1 MEDVSVLRC
10 AAPIHGSVMN
20 VGHPTSQQVEYPSE
34 ENELSRECI
43 HLSDAGEMGG
53 EEGGNAGGRSMGI
66 EEKLFYNRTRTRFF
80 AHSA

>member
-53 EEGGNAGGRSMGI
+53 EEGGNAGEGGRGG
-66 EEKLFYNRTRTRFF
+66 
-80 AHSA
+80 